1 MEKSNWV
8 TINVDLV
15 TPYQR
20 ISGAIVTRSRLMSEL
35 LNDNTTSIIEL
46 SKAFVSRLA
55 QPGEIVSYT
64 SAPIFVRKS
73 SILFA
78 VLATPEKPITERNV
92 YNLFRMLQYQATLH
106 VRNFELT
113 GTIES
118 IGKIE
123 FPTLMAHGDSFVA
136 VNRARAAFVG
146 SPVIFEGEQILA
158 NKAHIDLISAVKLE

>member
-1 MEKSNWV
+1 MEKSNWI

-20 ISGAIVTRSRLMSEL
+20 VSGAIVTRSRLISEL
-35 LNDNTTSIIEL
+35 LNDSTTSIIEL
-46 SKAFVSRLA
+46 SKAFASRLA

-64 SAPIFVRKS
+64 NAPIYVRKS

-78 VLATPEKPITERNV
+78 VLAAPEKPITERNV
-92 YNLFRMLQYQATLH
+92 YSMFHMLQYQATLH
-106 VRNFELT
+106 VRNFEVT

-118 IGKIE
+118 IGKLE
-123 FPTLMAHGDSFVA
+123 VPGLLAHGDSFVM
-136 VNRARAAFVG
+136 VNRARAKFVG
-146 SPVIFEGEQILA
+146 SPVIFEGEHILA